1 MNNEMLTYFEE
12 EGYKVV
18 SPARLFGRNAELH
31 TGEAECEGGYREVTI
46 DEMFGTTTELG
57 SGGEYVEYSASL
69 TSAPLFQSIVLATLV
84 VYLAIVIR
92 SWSFIRSI
100 WRDIFKTNN
109 EERMVF
115 EGGELNLQHFKL
127 TAALL
132 GMAVVALAVVRIA
145 QQSIPSTAE
154 IYSNTM
160 YLYAPL
166 GAMVVLLLFVVW
178 NFAYH
183 RIIGWI
189 LQNDSTAMLS
199 HIGYTNFVRMVV
211 VLYPFTA
218 VWLLA
223 ETNEAFFS
231 TWILRICGSVLLL
244 LYLKDTFLFFSG
256 KKISIFYWILYLCT
270 AILLPWSLFVKLLT
284 LQVAM

>member
-12 EGYKVV
+12 EGYMVV

-57 SGGEYVEYSASL
+57 MGGEHTAYSASL

-100 WRDIFKTNN
+100 WSDIFKTNN

-115 EGGELNLQHFKL
+115 EGGELPLQRFKL

-145 QQSIPSTAE
+145 AKSIPSTSE
-154 IYSNTM
+154 VYSNTL

-166 GAMVVLLLFVVW
+166 GAMALLLLFVVW

-183 RIIGWI
+183 HIIGWI

-223 ETNEAFFS
+223 EDGDAFIS
-231 TWILRICGSVLLL
+231 TWTLIICGSVLLL

-270 AILLPWSLFVKLLT
+270 AILLPWSLLIKLLVE
-284 LQVAM
+284 QVAI

>member
-1 MNNEMLTYFEE
+1 MLTYFEE

-31 TGEAECEGGYREVTI
+31 TGEAKCEGGYREVTI

-57 SGGEYVEYSASL
+57 MGGEHTAYSASL

-100 WRDIFKTNN
+100 WSDIFKTNN

-115 EGGELNLQHFKL
+115 EGGELPLQRFKL

-145 QQSIPSTAE
+145 AKSIPSTSE
-154 IYSNTM
+154 VYSNTL

-166 GAMVVLLLFVVW
+166 GAMALLLLFVVW

-183 RIIGWI
+183 HIIGWI

-223 ETNEAFFS
+223 EDGDAFIS
-231 TWILRICGSVLLL
+231 TWTLIICGSVLLL

-270 AILLPWSLFVKLLT
+270 AILLPWSLFVKLLS